1 MTNKMTND
9 KLQMTNKM
17 TNDKLQ
23 MASFT
28 ADHFAF

>member
-1 MTNKMTND
+1 MTND